1 MGGHPSLVECRSV
14 SGRLQPFLQI
24 YHDTKEHEPVERGGD
39 HSRPKKS
46 KKLDNPVSSFMFLV
60 NVREAFGYTHEQTLN
75 SSYALIMGMLQEY
88 TYMCN
93 ERNRILYGDEDED
106 EGYEWVELVDFTTG
120 EPRRYRK
127 YMDAKSRI

>member
-1 MGGHPSLVECRSV
+1 
-14 SGRLQPFLQI
+14 
-24 YHDTKEHEPVERGGD
+24 
-39 HSRPKKS
+39 
-46 KKLDNPVSSFMFLV
+46 MFLV

-106 EGYEWVELVDFTTG
+106 EGYDWVELVDFTTG

>member
-1 MGGHPSLVECRSV
+1 
-14 SGRLQPFLQI
+14 
-24 YHDTKEHEPVERGGD
+24 
-39 HSRPKKS
+39 
-46 KKLDNPVSSFMFLV
+46 MFLV

-106 EGYEWVELVDFTTG
+106 EGYEWVELVDFTTS
-120 EPRRYRK
+120 EARRYKK
-127 YMDAKSRI
+127 YNNAKNKI